1 MKMYVKQLLIWCH
14 LLSMPYLAFSMDNPQ
29 FYAATQFFPAL
40 QEPRIVKNGL
50 ASLDIVVSGG
60 ATSKGRNCNGCLVPL
75 LTIYGDQ
82 NLQLLGAGFPL
93 KDLSDPYDIT
103 LTQLALLPRSCS
115 FGSVSFNGRFSI
127 YDSAVTWTQ
136 NYVCGFFSQVHL
148 PVRWIKISDVSY
160 CDVTGCDSC
169 CANQSSPEWNTL
181 LGNLCPLLKQYHRS
195 ISGYQK
201 MGVGDLVIIG
211 GWGVNYEETQEL
223 DFVDLSIRI
232 GLLCPTSARTKAE
245 RVFDIPL
252 GYNGQWGVPI
262 SVSFALGAY
271 DWLTIGT
278 FLGVLPFASTKRTA
292 ALKTDPCQSGF
303 IKLATGCA
311 CINPGPIWQAS
322 AYVKADH
329 VVKGLSFLCG
339 YTFVNKN
346 ADRVTPSNNH
356 FSPCSLNNAFFNTC
370 TVETDPQF
378 LGWNMH
384 TMHFMVEYDFTQPKH
399 TVGTRLGAFIHKQLG
414 GKRVFATNLY
424 GGNVGLDF
432 SMTF

>member
-1 MKMYVKQLLIWCH
+1 
-14 LLSMPYLAFSMDNPQ
+14 
-29 FYAATQFFPAL
+29 
-40 QEPRIVKNGL
+40 
-50 ASLDIVVSGG
+50 
-60 ATSKGRNCNGCLVPL
+60 
-75 LTIYGDQ
+75 
-82 NLQLLGAGFPL
+82 
-93 KDLSDPYDIT
+93 
-103 LTQLALLPRSCS
+103 
-115 FGSVSFNGRFSI
+115 
-127 YDSAVTWTQ
+127 
-136 NYVCGFFSQVHL
+136 
-148 PVRWIKISDVSY
+148 
-160 CDVTGCDSC
+160 
-169 CANQSSPEWNTL
+169 
-181 LGNLCPLLKQYHRS
+181 
-195 ISGYQK
+195 

-322 AYVKADH
+322 TYVKADH